1 MGGQR
6 IIQAKQALILFLKSL
21 PTESLF
27 NIISFGSDFE
37 LMFPKSV
44 KYESQK
50 LNLAIKQVEN
60 FNANFGGTEIYTPLQ
75 EIFKKPRNK
84 GYPR

>member
-1 MGGQR
+1 MEGQR

-44 KYESQK
+44 
-50 LNLAIKQVEN
+50 
-60 FNANFGGTEIYTPLQ
+60 
-75 EIFKKPRNK
+75 
-84 GYPR
+84 